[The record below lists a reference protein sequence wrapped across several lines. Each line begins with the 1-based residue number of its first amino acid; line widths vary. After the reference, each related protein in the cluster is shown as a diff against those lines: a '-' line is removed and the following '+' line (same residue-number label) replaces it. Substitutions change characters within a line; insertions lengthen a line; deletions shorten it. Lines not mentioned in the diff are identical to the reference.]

1 MNISMQQMLE
11 AGVHFGHQTRYWNP
25 KMNQYIFGIRHKI
38 HIINL
43 DKTLP
48 LFQDALNFIGSIAA
62 KKGKILFVATKH
74 AAQDIVREQ
83 AERCGMPYAS
93 YRWLGGMLTNYKTIR
108 QSIKRL
114 KELEEIRNSQVFEK
128 LTKKEGLLLERE
140 IVKLEHNLG
149 GIKDMGGLPDA
160 LFVIDVGHENIAV
173 SEASKLK
180 IPIVGIVDT
189 NNNPDGIDYLVPGND
204 DSAKAI
210 RLYATSM
217 ADAIIDA
224 RGNITDE
231 LEVAEKEGKKMVKK
245 VSKQQLGKKIL
256 TKKITHAEE
265 IKVETESKDES
276 GQESTADVANKTVKI
291 EKKDVKESAKKR
303 VAAAVTKIKTEE
315 KRKTNNRRSSSKT
328 GEEAKS

>member
-1 MNISMQQMLE
+1 MLE
-11 AGVHFGHQTRYWNP
+11 AGVHFGHQTRFWNP
-25 KMNQYIFGIRHKI
+25 KMSSYIFGIRHKI

-43 DKTLP
+43 DTTLP
-48 LFQDALNFIGSIAA
+48 LFQDSLNFIGSVAA
-62 KKGKILFVATKH
+62 KKGKILFVGTKP

-83 AERCGMPYAS
+83 AERCGMPYVS

-114 KELEEIRNSQVFEK
+114 KELEELRNSPMFEK

-180 IPIVGIVDT
+180 IPIVGVVDT
-189 NNNPDGIDYLVPGND
+189 NNNPVGIDYVIPGND

-210 RLYATSM
+210 RLYTTSM
-217 ADAIIDA
+217 ADAIVEA
-224 RGNITDE
+224 RGNIAEE
-231 LEVAEKEGKKMVKK
+231 LEAEKEEKRMAKQPP
-245 VSKQQLGKKIL
+245 KQQPGSKVL
-256 TKKITHAEE
+256 TKKITHTAHAEE
-265 IKVETESKDES
+265 EL
-276 GQESTADVANKTVKI
+276 VAVTSEHNGEPNKEKTIPKKTVKI
-291 EKKDVKESAKKR
+291 EKKPVKEHEKKL
-303 VAAAVTKIKTEE
+303 ATTAVKVKKEE
-315 KRKTNNRRSSSKT
+315 KTTAKHAVQKKAKTK
-328 GEEAKS
+328 EE